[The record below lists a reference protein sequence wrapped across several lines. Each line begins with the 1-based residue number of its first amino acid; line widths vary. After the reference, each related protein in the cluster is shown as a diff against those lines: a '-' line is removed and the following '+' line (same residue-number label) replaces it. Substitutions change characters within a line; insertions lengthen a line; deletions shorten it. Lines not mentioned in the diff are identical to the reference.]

1 MNKGVF
7 FTYPYLLCYEFISF
21 TQHPQVQANLAQGF
35 GDPNRPAGGHV
46 LAHACTHRV
55 YTRKAKGG
63 TRVATVIDSPYIPES
78 KEYFMITEK
87 GIEDAPSTD

>member
-1 MNKGVF
+1 
-7 FTYPYLLCYEFISF
+7 LLRLAEIYNIAIVV
-21 TQHPQVQANLAQGF
+21 TNQVQANPAQGF

-55 YTRKAKGG
+55 YIRKAKGG

-78 KEYFMITEK
+78 KEYFAITEK
-87 GIEDAPSTD
+87 GIEDVQTVE